1 MLSGIF
7 IDRPRLAIVIAILIT
22 MAGGLALGGIA
33 VAQFPDIVP
42 PEVTVSATY
51 PGASAEVVESTVAQ
65 PVEAAVNGVDKMLYM
80 KSTSGSDGSYQL
92 TVTFEIGT
100 DPDIDTVNVQNRVQL
115 AQSQLPD
122 QVARQGLQVRKRSS
136 SFLQVVALYSPK
148 GTVDPLFLSNYA
160 TINLLDAL
168 GRVPGVGQARL
179 FGPLDYSM
187 RIWLDPQRLTGLGLA
202 PSDVVQAIESQNVQ
216 APVGRVGAEPTGPGQ
231 QLQLTVQTKGR
242 LANAEEFGNIIV
254 RANPDGSTVRVRDL
268 GHVELGAQTSDSLHR
283 FDGLPAADIAIFLA
297 PGANALQVAQGV
309 KAELER
315 LSGNF
320 PQDVAYS
327 TFYDTTL
334 FINET
339 VREVAT
345 TLGEAFVL
353 VVLVVFLFLGQF
365 RATLIPMIA
374 VPVSLIGT
382 FAVLYVLGVSANT
395 VSLFALLL
403 AVGLVVDDAIV
414 VVENVQRV
422 MEDEP
427 ELPPREAVRKAMA
440 QITAPVIAITL
451 VLLSVFVPVGFIPG
465 ITGRLF
471 SQFAITVSVAMV
483 LSAINAL
490 TLSPALCALLLRPGQ
505 RAGGPMRYVL
515 RAVDRTRGGYAR
527 LVERLVR
534 WAMLGAGVVVLAM
547 AGSYGLYTIV
557 PKGFIPSEDR
567 GAFFTQVQLPQG
579 ASVARTDQVVRQA
592 EEIVGAEPGVAHV
605 TSIVGYDFLAG
616 LSESNAA
623 FIIVGLKPFSQR
635 TDPKLQVES
644 ILASLGPK
652 LAAVQGAMIRP
663 FNLPPING
671 LGQTGGFE
679 YQLQALRGQS
689 PTELA
694 GTMRGLITAANQDPS
709 IGAAFSTFAADT
721 PQVHL
726 DIDRD
731 KAEALGVPI
740 GTIFNTLQTT
750 LGGLYV
756 NDVNLFGRVWQV
768 RVQAEASQRNTI
780 NDIYDLYVRSSQ
792 GAMVPLRSL
801 LTAKI
806 ITAAQ
811 AIDRF
816 DNYRSATIRGTPGP
830 GVATGQ
836 AISAM
841 ERLSA
846 TTLPDGYSYEWTGT
860 ARQAKQASGETGII
874 IGLALLFAY
883 LFLVALYESWTIPL
897 SVMLSV
903 SVAIAGALAS
913 LWVAGLTTNI
923 YAEIGIVVLI
933 ALASKNAILIVEFA
947 KEQREAGRSILD
959 AAVEGS
965 RERFRAVMMTSFAFI
980 LGLVPLVIATGAG
993 AASRRSVGTAVFAGM
1008 IAASTL
1014 GIFVIPM
1021 LYVLLQ
1027 RMREWA
1033 HRSVEG
1039 RHAGE
1044 RRDEDERGAVGEG
1057 KPAPAE

>member
-1 MLSGIF
+1 MISGIF
-7 IDRPRLAIVIAILIT
+7 IDRPRLAIVIAVLIT
-22 MAGGLALGGIA
+22 LAGLLALRGIG

-42 PEVTVSATY
+42 PEVSVSATY
-51 PGASAEVVESTVAQ
+51 PGASAEVVEATVAQ
-65 PVEAAVNGVDKMLYM
+65 PLEDQVNGVDHMLYM
-80 KSTSGSDGSYQL
+80 KSTSGNDGSYSL
-92 TVTFEIGT
+92 TVTFDIGS

-115 AQSQLPD
+115 ATARLPD
-122 QVARQGLQVRKRSS
+122 SVARQGLQVRKRSS
-136 SFLQVVALYSPK
+136 SFLQVIALYSPK
-148 GTVDPLFLSNYA
+148 NTHGPLFINNYA
-160 TINLLDAL
+160 TINIIDAL

-187 RIWLDPQRLTGLGLA
+187 RIWLDPQKLSGLSLTPA
-202 PSDVVQAIESQNVQ
+202 DVVQAISSQNQQ
-216 APVGRVGAEPTGPGQ
+216 APVGRVGAEPIGPDQ

-242 LANAEEFGNIIV
+242 LTDAAEFGHIV
-254 RANPDGSTVRVRDL
+254 VRSNPDGSVVRVSDL
-268 GHVELGAQTSDSLHR
+268 GHVGLGAQNSDSLHR
-283 FDGLPAADIAIFLA
+283 FDGKPAADIAIFLS
-297 PGANALQVAQGV
+297 PGANALDTAKGID
-309 KAELER
+309 AELKR
-315 LSGNF
+315 LSTEF
-320 PQDVAYS
+320 PQDLTYS

-345 TLGEAFVL
+345 TLGIAFGL
-353 VVLVVFLFLGQF
+353 VVLVVFLFLGQL
-365 RATLIPMIA
+365 RATLIPVIA

-422 MEDEP
+422 MEDNP

-451 VLLSVFVPVGFIPG
+451 VLLSVFVPVGFVPG

-490 TLSPALCALLLRPGQ
+490 TLSPALCALFLRPGQ

-515 RAVDRTRGGYAR
+515 RAVDRTRHGYAMV
-527 LVERLVR
+527 VERLVR
-534 WAMLGAGVVVLAM
+534 WAFLGIGFVILAL
-547 AGSYGLYTIV
+547 AGSYGLYKAV
-557 PKGFIPSEDR
+557 PSGFIPSEDR
-567 GAFFTQVQLPQG
+567 GAFFASVQLPEG
-579 ASVARTDQVVRQA
+579 ASVDRTDAVARQV
-592 EEIVGAEPGVAHV
+592 ESIMEAEPGIAHV

-616 LSESNAA
+616 LSNPNAA

-635 TDPKLQVES
+635 TDPSLEVES
-644 ILASLGPK
+644 ILGNLGPK
-652 LAAVQGAMIRP
+652 LNAVQGARIRA

-679 YQLQALRGQS
+679 YQLQALQGQT
-689 PTELA
+689 PTALA
-694 GTMRGLITAANQDPS
+694 ATMRGLITAANQDPS
-709 IGAAFSTFAADT
+709 ISSAFSTFAADT

-731 KAEALGVPI
+731 KAETLGVPI
-740 GTIFNTLQTT
+740 DAVFSALQTV
-750 LGGLYV
+750 LGGSYV
-756 NDVNLFGRVWQV
+756 NDFNLFGRVWQV
-768 RVQAEASQRNTI
+768 RVQADAGQRSTI
-780 NDIYDLYVRSSQ
+780 NDIYNIYVRNRQ
-792 GAMVPLRSL
+792 GGMVPLRSL
-801 LTAKI
+801 LRADI
-806 ITAAQ
+806 NTAAQ

-816 DNYRSATIRGTPGP
+816 NNYRSATIRGSPAP
-830 GVATGQ
+830 GVAQSQ
-836 AISAM
+836 ALAAM
-841 ERLSA
+841 EHLSA
-846 TTLPDGYSYEWTGT
+846 TTLPNGYSYEWTGT
-860 ARQAKQASGETGII
+860 ARQAQQAAGQTGTI

-903 SVAIAGALAS
+903 SVAILGALVS
-913 LWVAGLTTNI
+913 LWITGLTTNL

-947 KEQREAGRSILD
+947 KEEREAGRSILE

-1021 LYVLLQ
+1021 LYVLLEG
-1027 RMREWA
+1027 MREWT
-1033 HRSVEG
+1033 HRRFSGADREKHSD
-1039 RHAGE
+1039 RSPAG
-1044 RRDEDERGAVGEG
+1044 GE